1 MQPLTILYQD
11 EHYVAID
18 KPSGMLVH
26 RTRIAEEAEYAMQ
39 RLRDQLGQHVFV
51 VHRLDRPTSGV
62 LLFAL
67 SSEAAREMCAVFES
81 RQVEKRY
88 LAVVRGWT
96 EEEGVIDYAL
106 REEKHKEAQQALTRY
121 RRLATVELDIPV
133 GRYPKARYSLV
144 EAMPE
149 TGRMHQIRK
158 HFAHIFHPLMGD
170 TTYGEGR
177 HNRLFRDHF
186 AIERLLLMATEL
198 SFVHPYRNTPLT
210 IHTALPPEVAALFVQ
225 LGWPDTVPRTV
236 EPVAGNGEPV
246 AVCCNTGLIS

>member
-1 MQPLTILYQD
+1 MSPLTILYQD
-11 EHYVAID
+11 QHYVAID
-18 KPSGMLVH
+18 KPAGMLVH

-67 SSEAAREMCAVFES
+67 SSEAARAMCEVFES

-96 EEEGVIDYAL
+96 EEAGVIDYAL
-106 REEKHKEAQQALTRY
+106 REEKHKEAQHAVTAW
-121 RRLATVELDIPV
+121 RRLATVELDIAV
-133 GRYPKARYSLV
+133 GRYPKARYSLI
-144 EAMPE
+144 EALPE

-158 HFAHIFHPLMGD
+158 HFAHIFHPLIGD

-198 SFVHPYRNTPLT
+198 SFVHPYSNEPVTLRAPLPT
-210 IHTALPPEVAALFVQ
+210 EVTVLFAR
-225 LGWPDTVPRTV
+225 LGW
-236 EPVAGNGEPV
+236 E
-246 AVCCNTGLIS
+246 